1 MTGETSYLS
10 SALRSELW
18 SALGDRLRSG
28 AALCTNGD
36 FLDSLCE
43 IYEDITGEVA
53 PDLVRDEIREMVVA
67 VNEAHPE
74 TYLVNGVQ
82 NGIARAFEE
91 WVRRL
96 NWDVDK
102 IQIAG
107 AETMRRFK
115 SGVQIG
121 RVEMRVAGSSRR
133 IPTKIMPDPEDPEKM
148 CIPSRDPDSGEV
160 VPAKRRG
167 AIRYIEKSR
176 DGSWRE
182 GR

>member
-1 MTGETSYLS
+1 MTGETSYRS

-28 AALCTNGD
+28 GALCTNGD
-36 FLDSLCE
+36 SLDSLCE
-43 IYEDITGEVA
+43 IYEEITGEVA

-74 TYLVNGVQ
+74 TYLAN
-82 NGIARAFEE
+82 
-91 WVRRL
+91 
-96 NWDVDK
+96 
-102 IQIAG
+102 
-107 AETMRRFK
+107 
-115 SGVQIG
+115 GVQIG

-133 IPTKIMPDPEDPEKM
+133 IPTKIMPDPEDLEKM
-148 CIPSRDPDSGEV
+148 CIANRDSDSGEV
-160 VPAKRRG
+160 VPANRRG

-176 DGSWRE
+176 DDSWRE

>member
-18 SALGDRLRSG
+18 SDLGDHLRSG
-28 AALCTNGD
+28 GALCTIGD
-36 FLDSLCE
+36 SLDSLCE
-43 IYEDITGEVA
+43 IYEEITGEVA

-74 TYLVNGVQ
+74 TYLANV
-82 NGIARAFEE
+82 
-91 WVRRL
+91 
-96 NWDVDK
+96 
-102 IQIAG
+102 
-107 AETMRRFK
+107 
-115 SGVQIG
+115 VQIG
-121 RVEMRVAGSSRR
+121 RVEMLVAGSSRR
-133 IPTKIMPDPEDPEKM
+133 IPTKIMPEPEAPEKM
-148 CIPSRDPDSGEV
+148 CIASRDPDSDEV
-160 VPAKRRG
+160 RPPKRRC